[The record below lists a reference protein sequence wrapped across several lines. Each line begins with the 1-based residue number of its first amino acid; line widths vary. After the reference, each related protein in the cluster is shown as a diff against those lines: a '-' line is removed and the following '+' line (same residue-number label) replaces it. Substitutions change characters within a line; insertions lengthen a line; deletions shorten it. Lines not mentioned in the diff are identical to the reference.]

1 MIDFRYGTAIG
12 VEYSAMT
19 SLIPIFCMSS
29 VERSGFM
36 NVTGNVTSD
45 LPVVIASFV
54 KPFSFPLS
62 IFSPFWL

>member
-1 MIDFRYGTAIG
+1 
-12 VEYSAMT
+12 
-19 SLIPIFCMSS
+19 MSS

-54 KPFSFPLS
+54 KPLSFPLS
-62 IFSPFWL
+62 IFFSVLALTNIYC